1 MTDRVRYPMTSACL
15 HGEWSYCSVCRPG
28 FSDAEWS
35 SPSSG
40 ELLRRMVGTADTATT
55 TGPTWTHEM
64 GTAPTPYS
72 MAYPEMAA
80 SDPAEPLPTWPRHDP
95 ATGFGL
101 ALIVGAVVVA
111 CLVACLVAWK
121 WLR

>member
-1 MTDRVRYPMTSACL
+1 MLTGDHLRDLAPLPEWRYDM
-15 HGEWSYCSVCRPG
+15 
-28 FSDAEWS
+28 
-35 SPSSG
+35 
-40 ELLRRMVGTADTATT
+40 
-55 TGPTWTHEM
+55 
-64 GTAPTPYS
+64 
-72 MAYPEMAA
+72 PEMAA

-101 ALIVGAVVVA
+101 ALIVVA